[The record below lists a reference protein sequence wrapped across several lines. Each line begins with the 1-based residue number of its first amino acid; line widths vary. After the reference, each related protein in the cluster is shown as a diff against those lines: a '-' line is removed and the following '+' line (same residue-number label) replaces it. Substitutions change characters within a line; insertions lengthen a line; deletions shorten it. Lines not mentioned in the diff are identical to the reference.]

1 MVEDVVVE
9 EVVEDSMTSVEDQ
22 ITIMKTMMMMMMFPM
37 ILLSSSMT
45 QIEIIWAMKV
55 SLIT

>member
-22 ITIMKTMMMMMMFPM
+22 ITIMKSMMMMMFPM